1 MPIYYLTFIFQ
12 PNTQLIIQ
20 LEAVVIEV
28 RMVQVLRLSGEIFET
43 HKWNLWSG
51 IGFHSCQATYLN
63 ILSAL
68 QHTPCTH
75 SAFDGNRAFLESLS
89 KAFHDIL
96 RSYMTHCYGM

>member
-68 QHTPCTH
+68 QHTPCSH
-75 SAFDGNRAFLESLS
+75 SAFDGNRAFFTKPLKGFSRCS
-89 KAFHDIL
+89 
-96 RSYMTHCYGM
+96 